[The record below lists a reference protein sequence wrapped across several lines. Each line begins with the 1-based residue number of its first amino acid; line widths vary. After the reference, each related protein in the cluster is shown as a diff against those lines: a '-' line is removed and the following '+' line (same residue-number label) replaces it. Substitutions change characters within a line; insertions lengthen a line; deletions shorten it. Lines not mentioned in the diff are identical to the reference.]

1 MGIRMDEREAY
12 LLYRK
17 VSRIVFP
24 ITLVVVL
31 IAVSFLAVS
40 YLQTGE
46 FFERDIS
53 LAGGVTATFTTP
65 DLIDTAVL
73 EQEISAAIS
82 EQVRVRATAGATTQV
97 VIEARI
103 QDQERIDEL
112 TGFITD
118 RFGIPYN
125 DIGIN
130 FIGETL
136 GASFFAETIIAL
148 LFAFALMAVVLLM
161 IFRKWIVASYIIFA
175 AAADIVL
182 TVFAVN
188 LLGMQVSTGGLAAFL
203 MILGY
208 SIDTDILLT
217 TKLLKK
223 QKEPVESRLSE
234 ALLTGL
240 TMTGT
245 SFIAVIIGA
254 IVTNTPLIREIMLI
268 IAIGLFFDVIITWFV
283 NGHLVMR
290 KLDAE
295 VKRR

>member
-1 MGIRMDEREAY
+1 MDEREGY
-12 LLYRK
+12 LLYRR
-17 VSRIVFP
+17 VSRIGFP
-24 ITLVVVL
+24 ITLIMVL
-31 IAVSFLAVS
+31 IAFSFLTVS
-40 YLQTGE
+40 YVQTGE

-53 LAGGVTATFTTP
+53 LAGGVTATFSTP
-65 DLIDTAVL
+65 DLVDTAAL
-73 EQEISAAIS
+73 EQEILAQTG
-82 EQVRVRATAGATTQV
+82 EQVRVRATAGASTRV

-103 QDQERIDEL
+103 QEQDRIDAL
-112 TGFITD
+112 TDFITD
-118 RFGIPYN
+118 RFGVPYA

-148 LFAFALMAVVLLM
+148 LFAFMLMGLVILV
-161 IFRKWIVASYIIFA
+161 IFRKWIVVSYVIFA
-175 AAADIVL
+175 AAADIVM

-223 QKEPVESRLSE
+223 QKEPIESRFAE
-234 ALLTGL
+234 AFTTGM

-245 SFIAVIIGA
+245 SFVAVSIGA
-254 IVTNTPLIREIMLI
+254 IVTNTPLIREIMVI
-268 IAIGLFFDVIITWFV
+268 IAIGLFFDAIITWFV

-290 KLDAE
+290 KLDAG

>member
-1 MGIRMDEREAY
+1 MDEREGY
-12 LLYRK
+12 LLYRR
-17 VSRIVFP
+17 VSRIGFP
-24 ITLVVVL
+24 ITLIMVL
-31 IAVSFLAVS
+31 IAFSFLTVS

-53 LAGGVTATFTTP
+53 LAGGVTATFSTP
-65 DLIDTAVL
+65 DLVDTAAL
-73 EQEISAAIS
+73 EQEILAQTG
-82 EQVRVRATAGATTQV
+82 EQVRVRATAGASTRV

-103 QDQERIDEL
+103 QEQDRIDAL
-112 TGFITD
+112 TDFITE
-118 RFGIPYN
+118 RFGVPYA
-125 DIGIN
+125 DIGVN

-148 LFAFALMAVVLLM
+148 LFAFMLMGLVILV
-161 IFRKWIVASYIIFA
+161 IFRKWIVVSYVIFA
-175 AAADIVL
+175 AAADIVM

-223 QKEPVESRLSE
+223 QKEPIESRFAE
-234 ALLTGL
+234 AFTTGM

-245 SFIAVIIGA
+245 SFVAVSIGA
-254 IVTNTPLIREIMLI
+254 IVTNTPLIREIMVI
-268 IAIGLFFDVIITWFV
+268 IAIGLFFDAIITWFV

-290 KLDAE
+290 KLDAG